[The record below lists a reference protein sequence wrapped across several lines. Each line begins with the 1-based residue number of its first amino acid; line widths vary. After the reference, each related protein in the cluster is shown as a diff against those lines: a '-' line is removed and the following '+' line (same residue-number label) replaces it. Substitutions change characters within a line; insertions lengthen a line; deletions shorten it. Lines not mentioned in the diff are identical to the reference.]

1 MKNIFDS
8 VKANKR
14 KVFIGI
20 SLVFSMFLIAFAS
33 YNVNKLFANL
43 SGDET
48 PVNTAFDDINFYKCV
63 VDNFNNQRLSSDEK
77 DYKTY
82 KLSDDELR
90 LLGNLLCSSKNIKSI
105 KGIEKLYNLK
115 FISIDNNKIEN
126 LDLSS
131 NTLLKSITAKSNLIE
146 NVSISSSENL
156 TSLNLDNNYITNID
170 TSKYINLEKLTLSN
184 NKISSIDLT
193 NNEKLKTLNLEK
205 NKLAN
210 INLSTNNELTILNL
224 NNLNLTDETLSSED
238 ISNKHNIEELYID
251 GNSLTSINL
260 SNFSNLKK
268 FSAKRNKISAIDVN
282 NNPLLS
288 VLDMT
293 GNLITNIDLKNNL
306 LLSTLDMTGNSL
318 TNIDL
323 KNNKNL
329 THLILSG
336 NKITSID
343 LSQNILLS
351 ELYYEGNNVENID
364 LSHNTALTILDLISN
379 KITSVDL
386 SHNTSLITLSL
397 DVNNISKI
405 DLSHNLDL
413 KKISISYNKLKSL
426 DLSNNKKINY
436 LDTVGVDD
444 NNFKEDIPI
453 LNVGDTYTLSGN
465 AVLPQNFSLN
475 YKISDESI
483 ATIND
488 KKITALKNGKTELI
502 ITDDGHG
509 YTRMSIVV
517 GPVELTS
524 KEYIVDN
531 KNKVV
536 YTKKETDS
544 NIIKKNLTANVGD
557 IVVENNK
564 VKVVNDSKTLLE
576 YDIVY
581 YNSDYQIKGNYLLV
595 KDDIFDENKIHS
607 NSGNLTFTYNKENN
621 KVDVVYNGSVIDTL
635 KISSYHIED
644 YEVIKDDKNN
654 KYIYLKDKTF
664 DESKIK
670 VINCNYAIVDNK
682 INVTIDDFIIDTVYL
697 SSISIKDSKY
707 GIEDSSIY
715 TDTNDFNKDDIICVN
730 GSVEGAGD
738 YIYKIIVAGKV
749 VDTISVIKLDISD
762 ESKKDTINKYGY
774 MYVGIRKA
782 TELSDFKVINGYIE
796 ETSDK
801 LTIYTSNDKKHI
813 IKTIKLLKISSDKY
827 DLAGGYSKKDNG
839 YYIYTKSIDLNSI
852 KMSDELIIKSKND
865 GDYVIALKNDNTEF
879 ESLYASY
886 IMEDSS
892 YELKDDCVYYGLRS
906 NNDLTL
912 KVKNGY
918 AQKNNDVFDIY
929 LNNGKKTDS
938 IKIVTLITDY
948 VSDNNYDFKN
958 GVLDLGD
965 DVFNPLHITDKINA
979 NIEYSTKDNVLKI
992 LHDGKVVGQ
1001 IKIKSRANIKK
1012 AITTT
1017 TSKVANNTS
1026 STTKVSTTKTTTTTT
1041 TKLETRSNRIT
1052 TKNVGNKNSSCS
1064 RCRVLKVFTMSL
1076 IILYILYLIY
1086 IIYIFKKEEKEKQ

>member
-1 MKNIFDS
+1 MKNIFES
-8 VKANKR
+8 VKDNKR

-20 SLVFSMFLIAFAS
+20 CLIFSMFLIAFAS

-43 SGDET
+43 SGDEA

-63 VDNFNNQRLSSDEK
+63 VDRYNTEEKASKNYKEDSLNDSELSRISYLDCSNQ
-77 DYKTY
+77 
-82 KLSDDELR
+82 
-90 LLGNLLCSSKNIKSI
+90 NIKST
-105 KGIEKLYNLK
+105 KGIEKLTDLE
-115 FISIDNNKIEN
+115 I
-126 LDLSS
+126 LDLSDNELTSIDFSKNEFLKIVTLKNNQLISVVKNTVSLREFNVENNKLSEINVSDNVNLKSLTVSSNKLTSIDVSS
-131 NTLLKSITAKSNLIE
+131 NT
-146 NVSISSSENL
+146 
-156 TSLNLDNNYITNID
+156 
-170 TSKYINLEKLTLSN
+170 NLERLTLNSN
-184 NKISSIDLT
+184 DISDIDLSNNVALKILGVAGNKISSIDLSKNISLT
-193 NNEKLKTLNLEK
+193 HISLNNNKLTTIDLSNNEKLNDIQLFSNNLSSINIGNKPELKLIQLYDNNLSYIDFSGINGGNAGGITVGKNNIAQNIPTLMVGDTFKIVDKITPASECNIIYDLIKQDEGGDATINGKTLTAVKEGDITLKTFMSCPRENRDNMNFPISTDQISIVQAELSSKKYVVDNTKKYVYTK
-205 NKLAN
+205 ND
-210 INLSTNNELTILNL
+210 SNL
-224 NNLNLTDETLSSED
+224 NV
-238 ISNKHNIEELYID
+238 I
-251 GNSLTSINL
+251 
-260 SNFSNLKK
+260 
-268 FSAKRNKISAIDVN
+268 
-282 NNPLLS
+282 
-288 VLDMT
+288 
-293 GNLITNIDLKNNL
+293 KNNL
-306 LLSTLDMTGNSL
+306 FA
-318 TNIDL
+318 NI
-323 KNNKNL
+323 
-329 THLILSG
+329 
-336 NKITSID
+336 
-343 LSQNILLS
+343 
-351 ELYYEGNNVENID
+351 
-364 LSHNTALTILDLISN
+364 
-379 KITSVDL
+379 
-386 SHNTSLITLSL
+386 
-397 DVNNISKI
+397 
-405 DLSHNLDL
+405 
-413 KKISISYNKLKSL
+413 
-426 DLSNNKKINY
+426 
-436 LDTVGVDD
+436 
-444 NNFKEDIPI
+444 
-453 LNVGDTYTLSGN
+453 
-465 AVLPQNFSLN
+465 
-475 YKISDESI
+475 
-483 ATIND
+483 
-488 KKITALKNGKTELI
+488 
-502 ITDDGHG
+502 
-509 YTRMSIVV
+509 
-517 GPVELTS
+517 
-524 KEYIVDN
+524 
-531 KNKVV
+531 
-536 YTKKETDS
+536 
-544 NIIKKNLTANVGD
+544 GD
-557 IVVENNK
+557 IVIEEKK
-564 VKVVNDSKTLLE
+564 VKVVRDEKILLE
-576 YDIVY
+576 YDLINY
-581 YNSDYQIKGNYLLV
+581 DSDYEIKDGYILI
-595 KDDIFDENKIHS
+595 KDNVFDENKIRS
-607 NSGNLTFTYNKENN
+607 NSDDLTFNYNKKDN
-621 KVDVVYNGSVIDTL
+621 KVDIIYNREVIDTL
-635 KISSYHIED
+635 KVSGYKIKD
-644 YEVIKDDKNN
+644 YEIVTDGENK
-654 KYIYLKDKTF
+654 KYIYLKNKAF
-664 DESKIK
+664 DESKIE
-670 VINCNYAIVDNK
+670 VINCSYEIKDNK
-682 INVTIDDFIIDTVYL
+682 IIIKAGDNILDEIYL

-938 IKIVTLITDY
+938 IKIVALITDY
-948 VSDNNYDFKN
+948 VSDNSYDFKN

-979 NIEYSTKDNVLKI
+979 DIEYSTKDNVLKI

-1012 AITTT
+1012 TITTT
-1017 TSKVANNTS
+1017 TSKVTNTTS
-1026 STTKVSTTKTTTTTT
+1026 STTKVSTTTTTT

-1064 RCRVLKVFTMSL
+1064 RCKILKVFTLSL

-1086 IIYIFKKEEKEKQ
+1086 IIYTFKKEKDRREV

>member
-48 PVNTAFDDINFYKCV
+48 PINTAFDDINFYKCV
-63 VDNFNNQRLSSDEK
+63 VDRYNTEEKASKNYKEDSLNDSELSRISNLDCSNQ
-77 DYKTY
+77 
-82 KLSDDELR
+82 
-90 LLGNLLCSSKNIKSI
+90 NIKST
-105 KGIEKLYNLK
+105 KGIEKLTDLE
-115 FISIDNNKIEN
+115 I
-126 LDLSS
+126 LDLSDNELTSIDFSKNEFLKIVTLKNNQLISVVKNTVSLRKFNVYNNKLNEINVSDNVNLELLDASSNKLTSIDVSS
-131 NTLLKSITAKSNLIE
+131 NTNLE
-146 NVSISSSENL
+146 
-156 TSLNLDNNYITNID
+156 TLNLSSNDISDID
-170 TSKYINLEKLTLSN
+170 LSN
-184 NKISSIDLT
+184 NVTLKVLNMTSNKISSIDLSKNISLT
-193 NNEKLKTLNLEK
+193 HISLDNNKLTTIDLSNNEKLNNIQLVSNNLSSINIGNKPELKLIQLYDNNLSYIDFSGINGGNAGAITVGKNNIAQNIPTLMVGDTFKIVDKITPASECNIIYDLIKQDEGGDATINGKTLTAVKEGDITLKTFMSCPRENRDNMNFPISTDQISIVQAELSSKKYVVDNTKKYVYTK
-205 NKLAN
+205 ND
-210 INLSTNNELTILNL
+210 SNL
-224 NNLNLTDETLSSED
+224 NV
-238 ISNKHNIEELYID
+238 I
-251 GNSLTSINL
+251 
-260 SNFSNLKK
+260 
-268 FSAKRNKISAIDVN
+268 
-282 NNPLLS
+282 
-288 VLDMT
+288 
-293 GNLITNIDLKNNL
+293 KNNL
-306 LLSTLDMTGNSL
+306 FA
-318 TNIDL
+318 NI
-323 KNNKNL
+323 
-329 THLILSG
+329 
-336 NKITSID
+336 
-343 LSQNILLS
+343 
-351 ELYYEGNNVENID
+351 
-364 LSHNTALTILDLISN
+364 
-379 KITSVDL
+379 
-386 SHNTSLITLSL
+386 
-397 DVNNISKI
+397 
-405 DLSHNLDL
+405 
-413 KKISISYNKLKSL
+413 
-426 DLSNNKKINY
+426 
-436 LDTVGVDD
+436 
-444 NNFKEDIPI
+444 
-453 LNVGDTYTLSGN
+453 
-465 AVLPQNFSLN
+465 
-475 YKISDESI
+475 
-483 ATIND
+483 
-488 KKITALKNGKTELI
+488 
-502 ITDDGHG
+502 
-509 YTRMSIVV
+509 
-517 GPVELTS
+517 
-524 KEYIVDN
+524 
-531 KNKVV
+531 
-536 YTKKETDS
+536 
-544 NIIKKNLTANVGD
+544 GD
-557 IVVENNK
+557 IVIEEKK
-564 VKVVNDSKTLLE
+564 VKVVRDEKILLE
-576 YDIVY
+576 YDLINY
-581 YNSDYQIKGNYLLV
+581 DSDYEIKDGYILV
-595 KDDIFDENKIHS
+595 KDNVFDENKIRS
-607 NSGNLTFTYNKENN
+607 NSDDLTFNYNKKNN
-621 KVDVVYNGSVIDTL
+621 IVDTVDIIYKGEVIDTL
-635 KISSYHIED
+635 KISSYKIKD
-644 YEVIKDDKNN
+644 YEIVTDGENK
-654 KYIYLKDKTF
+654 KYIYLKNKAF
-664 DESKIK
+664 DESKIE
-670 VINCNYAIVDNK
+670 VINCSYEIKDNK
-682 INVTIDDFIIDTVYL
+682 IIIKAGDNILDEIYL

-715 TDTNDFNKDDIICVN
+715 TDTNDLNKDDIICIN

-738 YIYKIIVAGKV
+738 YTYKIIVAGKV

-827 DLAGGYSKKDNG
+827 DLAGGYSKKYNG

-892 YELKDDCVYYGLRS
+892 YELKDDYVYYGLRS
-906 NNDLTL
+906 NNDLIL

-938 IKIVTLITDY
+938 IKIVALITDY
-948 VSDNNYDFKN
+948 VSDNSYDFKN

-1017 TSKVANNTS
+1017 TFKVANNTS

-1064 RCRVLKVFTMSL
+1064 RCKMLKVFTMSL

>member
-210 INLSTNNELTILNL
+210 INLSTNNELTLLNL

-288 VLDMT
+288 V
-293 GNLITNIDLKNNL
+293 
-306 LLSTLDMTGNSL
+306 LDMTGNSL

-536 YTKKETDS
+536 YTKRETDS

-635 KISSYHIED
+635 KISSYHIKD

-682 INVTIDDFIIDTVYL
+682 INVTIDELIIDTVYL

-715 TDTNDFNKDDIICVN
+715 TDTNDLNKDDIICIN
-730 GSVEGAGD
+730 GGVEGAGD
-738 YIYKIIVAGKV
+738 YTYKIIVAGKV

-782 TELSDFKVINGYIE
+782 TELSDFKVINGYME
-796 ETSDK
+796 ETNDK

-827 DLAGGYSKKDNG
+827 DLVGGYSKKDNG

-852 KMSDELIIKSKND
+852 KMSEELIIKSKND
-865 GDYVIALKNDNTEF
+865 GDYVIALKTDNTEF

-892 YELKDDCVYYGLRS
+892 YKLKDDKVYYGLRS
-906 NNDLTL
+906 NKNLTL

-918 AQKNNDVFDIY
+918 AQKNNGEFDIY
-929 LNNGKKTDS
+929 LNNGKKTDYM
-938 IKIVTLITDY
+938 KIIALITDY

-979 NIEYSTKDNVLKI
+979 DIEYSTKDNVLKI

-1001 IKIKSRANIKK
+1001 IKIKSKANIKK
-1012 AITTT
+1012 TITTT
-1017 TSKVANNTS
+1017 TSKVTNTTS
-1026 STTKVSTTKTTTTTT
+1026 STTKVSTTSTTT

-1064 RCRVLKVFTMSL
+1064 RCKILKVFTLSL

-1086 IIYIFKKEEKEKQ
+1086 VIYTFKKEEKEKQ

>member
-210 INLSTNNELTILNL
+210 INLSTNNELTLLNL

-293 GNLITNIDLKNNL
+293 GNLITNIDLKNNP

-379 KITSVDL
+379 KITSINL
-386 SHNTSLITLSL
+386 SYNTSLITLYL
-397 DVNNISKI
+397 AVNNISSI

-413 KKISISYNKLKSL
+413 EKLNISYNKLKSL
-426 DLSNNKKINY
+426 ALSNNKKINY

-536 YTKKETDS
+536 YTKRETDS

-581 YNSDYQIKGNYLLV
+581 YNSDYQIKENYLLV

-621 KVDVVYNGSVIDTL
+621 KVDVVCNGSVIDTL
-635 KISSYHIED
+635 KISSYHIKD

-682 INVTIDDFIIDTVYL
+682 IIIKAGDNILDEIYL

-715 TDTNDFNKDDIICVN
+715 TDTNDLNKDDIICIN
-730 GSVEGAGD
+730 GGVEGAGD
-738 YIYKIIVAGKV
+738 YTYKIIVAGKV

-796 ETSDK
+796 ETNDK
-801 LTIYTSNDKKHI
+801 LIIYTSNDKKHI

-827 DLAGGYSKKDNG
+827 DLVGGYSKKDNG

-852 KMSDELIIKSKND
+852 KMSEELIIKSKND
-865 GDYVIALKNDNTEF
+865 GDYVIALKTDNTEF

-892 YELKDDCVYYGLRS
+892 YKLKDDKVYYGLRS
-906 NNDLTL
+906 NKNLTL

-918 AQKNNDVFDIY
+918 AQKNNDEFDIY
-929 LNNGKKTDS
+929 LNNGKKTDYM
-938 IKIVTLITDY
+938 KIIALITDY

-979 NIEYSTKDNVLKI
+979 DIEYSTKDNVLKI

-1001 IKIKSRANIKK
+1001 IKIKSKANIKK
-1012 AITTT
+1012 TITTT
-1017 TSKVANNTS
+1017 TSKVTNTTS
-1026 STTKVSTTKTTTTTT
+1026 STTKVSTTTTTT

-1064 RCRVLKVFTMSL
+1064 KCKMLKVFTLSL

-1086 IIYIFKKEEKEKQ
+1086 IIYTFKKERDEKQ